1 MATLDYPA
9 TRSDFQ
15 KFSKPIGTASRTQP
29 SAVADQVVTDISPN
43 ASDGN
48 TVKDHLVD
56 IKARLSH
63 FTDTE
68 VFKGEYS
75 NSATYS
81 VGDEVAWNDPDNS
94 NQKAFFK
101 RLVAGDDGSS
111 GTPVSSDNQANW
123 SEINA
128 DIHNLAVKSQTV
140 AANSSVA
147 FRSPTGD
154 VFFNRSIVTML
165 LDAQTEAEVT
175 AAISAEIAKMVT
187 NTRWKGTWRRGD
199 YAVGDY
205 VEAHGGDTYRCI
217 LARTNAEANGP
228 AGDPTGWV
236 QVTGTELL
244 VTQRVRDMLG
254 LLEERLGLTPAAA
267 NRGMWVSRSANGEGY
282 AYDAP
287 PMQWKGAWVSGSTY
301 YFGDVVTDDSRLHIL
316 SASSTV
322 TTPKTGTTAPG
333 SDSDWTHI
341 SLGHTS
347 DVSGW
352 RGTFSLGNTYSVG
365 DMVQHRTEYYISRTD
380 HGPQAHA
387 PDQDPT
393 HWYLLD
399 SWMGA
404 YASDEYY
411 PQGGVVTYDGGLF
424 WSNAQVSPSD
434 ADPGEE
440 GDAKWFR
447 MDDGGVKSELAQLRR
462 DLEGQIA
469 ASRSTHGF
477 AVTALDQPPT
487 NDSEGRVWLSQK
499 DSRGWTGPAARI
511 NGNTDYST
519 NIGDEAGA
527 YELTSG
533 VEDRVRLIIGRH
545 EESDGDP
552 WYGAFTRKRAG
563 ATWEADVGE
572 ILHNPFGSAV
582 LGVGSQR
589 TSPTQWKNWLLIKQ
603 NVLLLLGGG
612 TELSNLWIAVYATD
626 DTLVGTVNVSTR
638 GRVVTFGDVNY
649 RYLTGTSSARGSFAD
664 RYEVDANSISSRT
677 VDIAFRTSTGGDD
690 LYFGANELAWTHRPD
705 ASATDANVVSN
716 EVHTWRVMTRAAFQ
730 TLVNNDGLV
739 PRTAYMTYGN

>member
-1 MATLDYPA
+1 MPRLTYPDDQ
-9 TRSDFQ
+9 TDFQ
-15 KFSKPIGTASRTQP
+15 RFSKPVGTNSRNQASG
-29 SAVADQVVTDISPN
+29 VALQHVTNISPD

-48 TVKDHLVD
+48 TVQDHLVD
-56 IKARLSH
+56 IKARMSH

-75 NSATYS
+75 NSTTYS
-81 VGDEVAWNDPDNS
+81 VGDEVAWTDPDTS
-94 NQKAFFK
+94 QKAFFK

-111 GTPVSSDNQANW
+111 GTPISADNQANW

-128 DIHNLAVKSQTV
+128 DIHNLAVKSATV
-140 AANSSVA
+140 AANSAVA
-147 FRSPTGD
+147 FRAPTGD

-165 LDAQTEAEVT
+165 LDAQTESEV
-175 AAISAEIAKMVT
+175 AAQISAEIAKVVT
-187 NTRWKGTWRRGD
+187 NSRWKGTWQRGT

-217 LARTNAEANGP
+217 VARDNTEANGP
-228 AGDPTGWV
+228 GADTTGWV
-236 QVTGTELL
+236 QITGTELL
-244 VTQRVRDMLG
+244 VVQRVRDMLG
-254 LLEERLGLTPAAA
+254 LLVERLGLTPAVA

-301 YFGDVVTDDSRLHIL
+301 YFGDVVTDDNRLHIL
-316 SASSTV
+316 SAASTV
-322 TTPKTGTTAPG
+322 TTPKTGTTRPG

-352 RGTFSLGNTYSVG
+352 RGTFSFSSSYSVG
-365 DMVQHRTEYYISRTD
+365 DMVRHRTEYYISRTD
-380 HGPQAHA
+380 HAPQSDA
-387 PDQDPT
+387 PDRDPT
-393 HWYLLD
+393 NWYLLD
-399 SWMGA
+399 TWMGT
-404 YASDEYY
+404 YSTSEYY
-411 PQGGVVTYDGGLF
+411 PQGGVVVYDGGLF
-424 WSNAQVSPSD
+424 WANAYTSPSD
-434 ADPGEE
+434 PDPGEE
-440 GDAKWFR
+440 GDTKWLR
-447 MDDGGVKSELAQLRR
+447 MDDGDVKARLAQLRT

-477 AVTALDQPPT
+477 SVATLDHPPT
-487 NDSEGRVWLSQK
+487 NDSEGRVWLSGK
-499 DSRGWTGPAARI
+499 DSRGWTGPAALI

-572 ILHNPFGSAV
+572 LLHNPFGSGV

-589 TSPTQWKNWLLIKQ
+589 TSPSQWKNWLLIKQ

-612 TELSNLWIAVYATD
+612 TELSNLWVAVYTTD
-626 DTLVGTVNVSTR
+626 DTLVGTMNVSTR

-649 RYLTGTSSARGSFAD
+649 RYLTGTSTSRGPFGD
-664 RYEVDANSISSRT
+664 RYEVDAESISSRT
-677 VDIAFRTSTGGDD
+677 VDIAFRTSASGDD
-690 LYFGANELAWTHRPD
+690 RYFGGNELAWTHRPD

-716 EVHTWRVMTRAAFQ
+716 EVHTMRVVTRTEFTRLTGA
-730 TLVNNDGLV
+730 DELV
-739 PRTAYMTYGN
+739 PRTLYLTYGS